1 MIKNLYR
8 FIFNFRNQYER
19 FQSRDWLPT
28 QKIKAELVE
37 KELLDNIYK
46 RAEQDSLDQIVKSMI
61 LKWILFY
68 DKEFSISLLCNVCS
82 ILL

>member
-8 FIFNFRNQYER
+8 FIFNFRNQNER

-46 RAEQDSLDQIVKSMI
+46 RAEQDSWDQIVKSMI

-68 DKEFSISLLCNVCS
+68 DKEFSIHSKKEEKF
-82 ILL
+82 

>member
-46 RAEQDSLDQIVKSMI
+46 SAEQDSWDQIVKWFF
-61 LKWILFY
+61 L
-68 DKEFSISLLCNVCS
+68 
-82 ILL
+82 

>member
-1 MIKNLYR
+1 M
-8 FIFNFRNQYER
+8 
-19 FQSRDWLPT
+19 
-28 QKIKAELVE
+28 VE

-68 DKEFSISLLCNVCS
+68 DKEFSIHSKKEEKF
-82 ILL
+82 